1 MQCFVVFLVQ
11 ADLCS
16 LLAATSQFSILIGH
30 NMQLTCCHN
39 GIEMRNAT
47 CADTQISIEWPYC
60 SFLYCALTD
69 FTMASF
75 YRKEVFT
82 FVDAMSW
89 VLSLKIS
96 SLEDS
101 FLPLIDIVDA
111 NKTPSIDKGEKLAT
125 LFPDGI
131 SDSDPLFSEIEVF
144 FSHCDKAL
152 TLRDTADFAIEYHR
166 KLKVYQMSQ
175 MLHS

>member
-1 MQCFVVFLVQ
+1 MR
-11 ADLCS
+11 
-16 LLAATSQFSILIGH
+16 GH
-30 NMQLTCCHN
+30 
-39 GIEMRNAT
+39 
-47 CADTQISIEWPYC
+47 QISIEWPYC
-60 SFLYCALTD
+60 SFLDCALAD

-82 FVDAMSW
+82 FVDTMSW

-101 FLPLIDIVDA
+101 FLPLIDVLDP
-111 NKTPSIDKGEKLAT
+111 NKTPSLDKGEELAT
-125 LFPDGI
+125 LFPDDI
-131 SDSDPLFSEIEVF
+131 SDSDALFSEIEVF
-144 FSHCDKAL
+144 FSHCDKEKAKRKEPL

-175 MLHS
+175 MLQSCIARSLPLHPHFAKVKGRSVVYYLRSTM